1 MDVFLLQVSM
11 DLLGAQS
18 IINGDCSCIFPYMA
32 NTVLRNA
39 MGHVREERDISS
51 INTDTM
57 AFSIPPSLRDTS
69 PIANA
74 TPRNATG
81 HSNGEV

>member
-1 MDVFLLQVSM
+1 
-11 DLLGAQS
+11 
-18 IINGDCSCIFPYMA
+18 
-32 NTVLRNA
+32 
-39 MGHVREERDISS
+39 
-51 INTDTM
+51 M

-81 HSNGEV
+81 HGKGEREIHYLVPVIESIHTSLPYFALQSTRGEGAIHF

>member
-1 MDVFLLQVSM
+1 MRGVGNM
-11 DLLGAQS
+11 AYS
-18 IINGDCSCIFPYMA
+18 IFVEL
-32 NTVLRNA
+32 T
-39 MGHVREERDISS
+39 
-51 INTDTM
+51 
-57 AFSIPPSLRDTS
+57 PPSLRDTS

>member
-1 MDVFLLQVSM
+1 
-11 DLLGAQS
+11 
-18 IINGDCSCIFPYMA
+18 
-32 NTVLRNA
+32 
-39 MGHVREERDISS
+39 
-51 INTDTM
+51 M

-81 HSNGEV
+81 HSKGKREIHYPIPVIESIHTSPLCFEQNIGEKE

>member
-1 MDVFLLQVSM
+1 MAF
-11 DLLGAQS
+11 S
-18 IINGDCSCIFPYMA
+18 IPPSLRDTSPIA
-32 NTVLRNA
+32 NATPRNA
-39 MGHVREERDISS
+39 TGHVRGEKEYIRYKQ
-51 INTDTM
+51 TDTM

-81 HSNGEV
+81 HFE